1 MASSPAPP
9 PHILY
14 NPTQHMLTYAGFCP
28 GQTLPAYPN
37 YPISMQ
43 VGAKTQKQHCTALAP
58 TQPQCQGATQEP
70 GGYMLTPNAPV
81 LYGPTYPTFEKPP
94 PYAC

>member
-1 MASSPAPP
+1 MAPSPSPS

-14 NPTQHMLTYAGFCP
+14 NPTQHMFPYSGFCP
-28 GQTLPAYPN
+28 SGQTLPAYPN
-37 YPISMQ
+37 YPIPMQ
-43 VGAKTQKQHCTALAP
+43 PSQAP
-58 TQPQCQGATQEP
+58 SQPQPQGAIQEP

-81 LYGPTYPTFEKPP
+81 LYGSAYSPFEKPP